1 MELLVLGAYLQDG
14 QAWTVA
20 WKCLIP
26 NNYSFLNI
34 SLSPTGNFW
43 WFRCVSLWNSKP
55 SWLQKIRK
63 QLHSKPDFL
72 LSLDC
77 LGIIVQL
84 YVVRKLRKCGF
95 QISLCFPVSQIW
107 KVWCHFWIFY
117 FANLLLKYETPVPYT
132 KQIGVEIKG
141 MFGANLKLY
150 RYPHTKFGETI
161 HILLPLPMV
170 PTVTQ
175 EFDHSRTTESS
186 WHEISLGTCN
196 VKFCKT
202 TCWTRIFQL
211 RSQYLPSNDHISQA
225 LIPLMDA
232 LRIIN
237 LIILGRVKFSKHV
250 LGIEPKG
257 LVVHTTFEQSK
268 LYKSCLF
275 GPIVLSNLCKI
286 FKS

>member
-1 MELLVLGAYLQDG
+1 MELLVLGTYLQDG

-43 WFRCVSLWNSKP
+43 WFHCVSLWNSKP

-150 RYPHTKFGETI
+150 RYSHTKIGETI
-161 HILLPLPMV
+161 HILMPLPVGTKFLSVRGMSNFAKPLV
-170 PTVTQ
+170 EHVFSHFKVNIYRVT
-175 EFDHSRTTESS
+175 
-186 WHEISLGTCN
+186 
-196 VKFCKT
+196 
-202 TCWTRIFQL
+202 
-211 RSQYLPSNDHISQA
+211 
-225 LIPLMDA
+225 
-232 LRIIN
+232 
-237 LIILGRVKFSKHV
+237 
-250 LGIEPKG
+250 
-257 LVVHTTFEQSK
+257 TTFPRPW
-268 LYKSCLF
+268 F
-275 GPIVLSNLCKI
+275 LSWML
-286 FKS
+286 

>member
-1 MELLVLGAYLQDG
+1 MEFLVLGAYLQDG

-43 WFRCVSLWNSKP
+43 WFHCVSLWNSKP

-84 YVVRKLRKCGF
+84 YVVRKLRKFGF

-161 HILLPLPMV
+161 HILLPLPV
-170 PTVTQ
+170 
-175 EFDHSRTTESS
+175 
-186 WHEISLGTCN
+186 GTDCD
-196 VKFCKT
+196 
-202 TCWTRIFQL
+202 TRIWSFPDDWKQL
-211 RSQYLPSNDHISQA
+211 AWNFARYVLCQ
-225 LIPLMDA
+225 
-232 LRIIN
+232 
-237 LIILGRVKFSKHV
+237 ILQNHLLNTYFPTSK
-250 LGIEPKG
+250 
-257 LVVHTTFEQSK
+257 S
-268 LYKSCLF
+268 
-275 GPIVLSNLCKI
+275 I
-286 FKS
+286 FTE

>member
-1 MELLVLGAYLQDG
+1 MYIDLLYIIWPYLLYTRAYSNTMNIYYYLFNF
-14 QAWTVA
+14 
-20 WKCLIP
+20 CLKRGICL
-26 NNYSFLNI
+26 NDIKNYFTNRLYSTEEHFCLCH
-34 SLSPTGNFW
+34 
-43 WFRCVSLWNSKP
+43 CVSLWNSKP

-107 KVWCHFWIFY
+107 KVWYHFWIFY

-161 HILLPLPMV
+161 HILLPLP
-170 PTVTQ
+170 
-175 EFDHSRTTESS
+175 
-186 WHEISLGTCN
+186 IGTDCD
-196 VKFCKT
+196 
-202 TCWTRIFQL
+202 TRIW
-211 RSQYLPSNDHISQA
+211 SLPD
-225 LIPLMDA
+225 DW
-232 LRIIN
+232 
-237 LIILGRVKFSKHV
+237 
-250 LGIEPKG
+250 
-257 LVVHTTFEQSK
+257 K
-268 LYKSCLF
+268 LLA
-275 GPIVLSNLCKI
+275 
-286 FKS
+286 